1 MSKKLKNALILTG
14 VGFII
19 GLAIGIFM
27 IYIQGGQL
35 NDLTGRD
42 IFMLFVGGLQ
52 GAIPMGLTVVYDIE
66 DWSILRSTV
75 THFIPTMIVF
85 YACSYYMGWLKFGTT
100 VFWITTVMMIV
111 AYYIIWM
118 SQYLIYLR
126 QVKTMNA
133 KIREFRKKK

>member
-1 MSKKLKNALILTG
+1 MNKKLKNALILTG

-66 DWSILRSTV
+66 HWSILRSTV

-85 YACSYYMGWLKFGTT
+85 YAGSYCMGWLKFGTT
-100 VFWITTVMMIV
+100 VFWIATVLMIV
-111 AYYIIWM
+111 TYYIIWM

>member
-1 MSKKLKNALILTG
+1 MNKKLKNALILTG

-35 NDLTGRD
+35 NDFTGRD

-100 VFWITTVMMIV
+100 VFWITTVMMIHV
-111 AYYIIWM
+111 KFWM
-118 SQYLIYLR
+118 NI
-126 QVKTMNA
+126 
-133 KIREFRKKK
+133 

>member
-1 MSKKLKNALILTG
+1 MDRRIKNALILSG
-14 VGFII
+14 VGFVLGILI
-19 GLAIGIFM
+19 GVMISFFDGSLSQGI
-27 IYIQGGQL
+27 
-35 NDLTGRD
+35 TGRD
-42 IFMLFVGGLQ
+42 VLLLFVGGVQ

-85 YACSYYMGWLKFGTT
+85 YACSFYMGWLKFGT
-100 VFWITTVMMIV
+100 VGFVITTVCMIA

-118 SQYLIYLR
+118 TQYLIYLKK
-126 QVKTMNA
+126 VKTMNA